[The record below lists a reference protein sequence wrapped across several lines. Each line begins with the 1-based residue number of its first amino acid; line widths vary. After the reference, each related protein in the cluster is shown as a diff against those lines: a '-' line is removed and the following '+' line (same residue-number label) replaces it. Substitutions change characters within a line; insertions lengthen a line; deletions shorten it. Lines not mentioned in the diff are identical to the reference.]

1 MREAPIE
8 LDLSL
13 NNIWKSWFRFRA
25 GKRKTTEIENFQYY
39 LEENLWR
46 LHADLNSGQY
56 VHCQYQ
62 HFTAN
67 DSKRRDIAV
76 AVIRDRV
83 VHRLLYDYL
92 VEIYDQTFI
101 FDAWSCR
108 KNKGLIGAIDR
119 TEKMFRRYNKSF
131 VWRADITKFFDNI
144 KQNTLLAIITRR
156 VKDEKSIWLMKKVI
170 GGYLAGVTARERE
183 REREECARGIPIGN
197 LTSQIFANIYFNEFD
212 RFVKHILK
220 PQFYLRYG
228 DDFIII
234 APSRTDAKKI
244 KESAVLFLQ
253 NTLGLEINR
262 KNDIIIPVRQGVHF
276 LGVEIFPTGRRLKKR
291 IWQKAQSKL
300 NINNVA
306 SYKGLIQQHYSKKL
320 SYFGWLITKILCEEN
335 NDRT

>member
-170 GGYLAGVTARERE
+170 GGYLAGVTAR
-183 REREECARGIPIGN
+183 
-197 LTSQIFANIYFNEFD
+197 
-212 RFVKHILK
+212 
-220 PQFYLRYG
+220 
-228 DDFIII
+228 
-234 APSRTDAKKI
+234 
-244 KESAVLFLQ
+244 
-253 NTLGLEINR
+253 
-262 KNDIIIPVRQGVHF
+262 
-276 LGVEIFPTGRRLKKR
+276 
-291 IWQKAQSKL
+291 
-300 NINNVA
+300 
-306 SYKGLIQQHYSKKL
+306 
-320 SYFGWLITKILCEEN
+320 
-335 NDRT
+335 

>member
-183 REREECARGIPIGN
+183 RERERN
-197 LTSQIFANIYFNEFD
+197 
-212 RFVKHILK
+212 
-220 PQFYLRYG
+220 
-228 DDFIII
+228 
-234 APSRTDAKKI
+234 APVEYR
-244 KESAVLFLQ
+244 
-253 NTLGLEINR
+253 LEILPA
-262 KNDIIIPVRQGVHF
+262 KYSP
-276 LGVEIFPTGRRLKKR
+276 IFISMNL
-291 IWQKAQSKL
+291 I
-300 NINNVA
+300 
-306 SYKGLIQQHYSKKL
+306 GLSSI
-320 SYFGWLITKILCEEN
+320 F
-335 NDRT
+335 